1 MLITLTAVKNIRKE
15 GKWGKI
21 DIEYTR
27 DGGKPSKRTLVAVG
41 ETKGVIEV
49 LRQDGAVGKTFDVKI
64 VKSDDGQ
71 FWNWVG
77 IEEAAAPAAAAGGA
91 KTYAAKG
98 NYETPEERAK
108 RHVSICRQNALTNA
122 VAYLTSK
129 EGKATPEDVIKL
141 ATQFASWTT
150 GLDDA
155 LEDLANESAV
165 TTKEDFEDDI
175 PF

>member
-1 MLITLTAVKNIRKE
+1 MLITLTAVKNPRKE

-49 LRQDGAVGKTFDVKI
+49 LRQDGAVGKTFDVKM
-64 VKSDDGQ
+64 VQSDDGK

-77 IEEAAAPAAAAGGA
+77 IEEAAAPAAAT

-122 VAYLTSK
+122 VAYLAAK
-129 EGKATPEDVIKL
+129 EGKATPDDVINL
-141 ATQFASWTT
+141 AKQFASWTT

-155 LEDLANESAV
+155 LEDLANEATV
-165 TTKEDFEDDI
+165 KEKEDFDDDI